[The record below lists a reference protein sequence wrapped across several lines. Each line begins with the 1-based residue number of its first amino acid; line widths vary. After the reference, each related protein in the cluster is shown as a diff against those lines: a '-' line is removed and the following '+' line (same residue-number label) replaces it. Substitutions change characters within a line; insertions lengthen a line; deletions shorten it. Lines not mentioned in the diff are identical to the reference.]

1 MRADHNGTAEGRWQ
15 TDWSNLQARRQ
26 AGKDAEHDRIEYLRE
41 RKELERQQD
50 LTTPQAA
57 QRLARGGGD

>member
-1 MRADHNGTAEGRWQ
+1 MSHPPTETETRWQ

-26 AGKDAEHDRIEYLRE
+26 EGQGEQHDRIEYLRE

-57 QRLARGGGD
+57 QRLAGGGD

>member
-1 MRADHNGTAEGRWQ
+1 MNHPSETVEHRWA
-15 TDWSNLQARRQ
+15 TDWRNLQARRHEGQ
-26 AGKDAEHDRIEYLRE
+26 GEQHDRIEYLRE